1 MNGTD
6 ATPRIAI
13 TVGGHTYET
22 RAVLWD
28 LDGTLVDSDPMWVEA
43 ERRCAERHGV
53 AWSDALSRAM
63 TAAPLPV
70 CARVLR
76 EAGVGESAET
86 VIRGLVADVTAMYE
100 AGAGSGADRGAGG
113 SSIPWTP
120 GAWDL
125 MLALRAA
132 SVPSVLVTGSPRSL
146 GERVIAAAP
155 AGVFAG
161 LVAGDDGLAHK
172 PDPAPYLAGARLA
185 GADPRYCLVFEDSA
199 GGLTAALAAGAQA
212 VGVEACARVPLPRDL
227 GCPIV
232 ESLEGIDLARLSS
245 AAPR

>member
-1 MNGTD
+1 MNHCDGS
-6 ATPRIAI
+6 AFAPK
-13 TVGGHTYET
+13 
-22 RAVLWD
+22 AVLWD

-53 AWSDALSRAM
+53 AWNDDLSRAM

-76 EAGVGESAET
+76 EAGVRLDADRIICEL
-86 VIRGLVADVTAMYE
+86 IDDVTTMYE
-100 AGAGSGADRGAGG
+100 TGAGAMGDGCMATDAAMDGDGRTAGV
-113 SSIPWTP
+113 PWTP
-120 GAWDL
+120 GAWAM
-125 MLALRAA
+125 MLALREAGI
-132 SVPSVLVTGSPRSL
+132 PSVLVTGSPRSL

-155 AGVFAG
+155 DGVFVG

-185 GADPRYCLVFEDSA
+185 CEDPRDCLVFEDSA
-199 GGLTAALAAGAQA
+199 SGLTAALAVGAHA

-227 GCPIV
+227 GCPV
-232 ESLEGIDLARLSS
+232 VDSLTEAL
-245 AAPR
+245 P

>member
-6 ATPRIAI
+6 VAPCIAI
-13 TVGGHTYET
+13 TAGGHTYET

-76 EAGVGESAET
+76 EAGVGESADA

-100 AGAGSGADRGAGG
+100 AGAGRGAGNG
-113 SSIPWTP
+113 ASIPWTP
-120 GAWDL
+120 GAGDL

-185 GADPRYCLVFEDSA
+185 GADPRDCLVFEDSA
-199 GGLTAALAAGAQA
+199 GGLTAALAAGAHA
-212 VGVEACARVPLPRDL
+212 VGVEACARVPLPRGM

-232 ESLEGIDLARLSS
+232 ESLEEISS
-245 AAPR
+245 ATPR